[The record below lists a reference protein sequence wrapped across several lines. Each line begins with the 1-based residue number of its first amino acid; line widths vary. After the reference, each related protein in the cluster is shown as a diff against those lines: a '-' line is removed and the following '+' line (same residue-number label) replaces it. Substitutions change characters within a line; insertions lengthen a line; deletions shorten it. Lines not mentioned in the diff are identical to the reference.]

1 MMQAL
6 TDSPASGGHI
16 ERPAHAVARGLGW
29 FSIGLGLAECA
40 MPQTMARAVGLEGKE
55 NLIRAFGVR
64 EILSG
69 VGILMSRDPEPW
81 IWGRVAGDALDLGAL
96 SAGMR
101 RDNPHLA
108 GNLVA
113 TLAVA
118 QVTALDY
125 ACATALADY
134 RNAASAPRIDCRG
147 RSGFNRPAE
156 AMRGAALADFKTPRD
171 FRIPEALRPWR
182 HGSSSKPEA
191 SAS

>member
-1 MMQAL
+1 
-6 TDSPASGGHI
+6 
-16 ERPAHAVARGLGW
+16 
-29 FSIGLGLAECA
+29 
-40 MPQTMARAVGLEGKE
+40 MPQTMSRVVGLEGKE
-55 NLIRAFGVR
+55 NLVRAFGIR
-64 EILSG
+64 EILTG

-125 ACATALADY
+125 ACASALAGY
-134 RNAASAPRIDCRG
+134 RNAASAPRIDYRG
-147 RSGFNRPAE
+147 RSGFRQSPE
-156 AMRGAALADFKTPRD
+156 AMRGAALADFETPRD
-171 FRIPEALRPWR
+171 FRIPEGLRPWR
-182 HGSSSKPEA
+182 QDSSSKPEA
-191 SAS
+191 PAFDTTGEMR